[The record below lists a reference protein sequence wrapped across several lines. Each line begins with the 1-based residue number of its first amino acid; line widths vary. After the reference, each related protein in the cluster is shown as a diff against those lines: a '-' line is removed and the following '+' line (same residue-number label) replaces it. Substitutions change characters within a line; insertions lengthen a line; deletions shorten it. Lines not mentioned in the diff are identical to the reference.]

1 MRRLVPT
8 YKLTNCT
15 ESVAQLYA
23 FAYLC
28 TNRTH
33 SASRQLS
40 KWVFFFLRYCYSLNT
55 PSIPLKGAHL
65 GGLFFFRRVWS
76 FTLIPSI
83 NG

>member
-8 YKLTNCT
+8 YKLTNST
-15 ESVAQLYA
+15 ESVAQLCA

-40 KWVFFFLRYCYSLNT
+40 KWVFFFLGLMK
-55 PSIPLKGAHL
+55 LKE
-65 GGLFFFRRVWS
+65 
-76 FTLIPSI
+76 LIEHQKKQITMGSWK
-83 NG
+83 